1 MARREGTRPGV
12 FRDFFRGVGF
22 LGEGLRLWVTAPRI
36 MLLGVV
42 PALIVGAVFL
52 AGIVALGLNLENI
65 AAAVTPFA
73 NAWDEPFRT
82 GIRVV
87 AGLAFLS
94 VAVLIVIYTFTT
106 VTLIVG
112 DPFYEKI
119 WRHVEQRFGPVPE
132 GAASGFWRTLWGGIG
147 EGLRILVP
155 TVFLGLALFLI
166 GLVPLV
172 GTILAAVL
180 GAFAGGWFLT
190 LELAGHAFEA
200 RRKTLRERRRA
211 LRGRRAMTLGF
222 GVATYLLFLLPLGA
236 VVVMPAA
243 VAGATL
249 LSRRVLGADSPID
262 TAAPLGTDPQVAS
275 DERR

>member
-1 MARREGTRPGV
+1 MAKRDGRPGV
-12 FRDFFRGVGF
+12 IRDFFRGVGF
-22 LGEGLRLWVTAPRI
+22 LGEGLRLWVTAPRL
-36 MLLGVV
+36 MLLGAV

-65 AAAVTPFA
+65 AGAVTPFA
-73 NAWDEPFRT
+73 ADWDEPLRT

-87 AGLAFLS
+87 TGLAFLT
-94 VAVLIVIYTFTT
+94 VAFLIVVYTFTT

-132 GAASGFWRTLWGGIG
+132 VASSGFWRGIG
-147 EGLRILVP
+147 DGLRILLP
-155 TVFLGLALFLI
+155 AILIGLALFLL
-166 GLVPLV
+166 GLTPVV
-172 GTILAAVL
+172 GTILVAVL
-180 GAFAGGWFLT
+180 GALVGGWFLA
-190 LELAGHAFEA
+190 LELAGLAFDA
-200 RRKTLRERRRA
+200 RGRTLSERRRA
-211 LRGRRAMTLGF
+211 LRGHRAMTLGF

-249 LSRRVLGADSPID
+249 LSRRALGADSQL
-262 TAAPLGTDPQVAS
+262 AAHQRGAVEPADLD
-275 DERR
+275 